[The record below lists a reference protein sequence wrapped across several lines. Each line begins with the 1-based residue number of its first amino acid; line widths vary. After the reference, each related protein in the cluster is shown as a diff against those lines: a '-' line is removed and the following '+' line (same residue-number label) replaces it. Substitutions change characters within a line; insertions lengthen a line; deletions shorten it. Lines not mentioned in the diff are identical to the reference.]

1 MADTSEHILPDYGK
15 EKILQMLLLC
25 DVSVCEVSFSNS
37 REVLLLDRIP
47 EFLKINSSK
56 SP

>member
-1 MADTSEHILPDYGK
+1 MADTSEHILPDSGK

-37 REVLLLDRIP
+37 REVLLFDRIP